1 MIREFSI
8 MDLIVGIPIP
18 NNLACIVYLDASRLN
33 HLVHQKSLSHPCW
46 RSFFTLHFQGIAKV
60 AKWDRECAQVCEPRE
75 LLRHFY
81 NLD

>member
-18 NNLACIVYLDASRLN
+18 NNLARIVCLDVSLPK
-33 HLVHQKSLSHPCW
+33 HLVHQKSLSHPRW
-46 RSFFTLHFQGIAKV
+46 RSFFTPHFQGIAKV
-60 AKWDRECAQVCEPRE
+60 AKWDSECAQVCEPRE

-81 NLD
+81 NLG